1 MPLEKSL
8 FIDCEDEYSITDR
21 QFYKYNKENI
31 IYTPVYFYI
40 VSNNYI
46 KDIQN
51 CFYNALK
58 LARRQI
64 QLKKKNKLIAVIDL
78 DETFLFN
85 DYYLNHTLEVYRYNY
100 YIYEFYKK
108 KLDKKY
114 GPVIPFMI
122 ILYEYLIKNNVEVFF
137 LTARDTKF
145 KEDTVENLKLFNI
158 NKYKI
163 TFKKGNIS
171 SIDYKMKEIEKIRQ
185 TGDIILCMND
195 QVEFYDKNMI
205 TMPRLY
211 VSS

>member
-1 MPLEKSL
+1 
-8 FIDCEDEYSITDR
+8 
-21 QFYKYNKENI
+21 
-31 IYTPVYFYI
+31 
-40 VSNNYI
+40 
-46 KDIQN
+46 
-51 CFYNALK
+51 
-58 LARRQI
+58 
-64 QLKKKNKLIAVIDL
+64 
-78 DETFLFN
+78 
-85 DYYLNHTLEVYRYNY
+85 
-100 YIYEFYKK
+100 
-108 KLDKKY
+108 
-114 GPVIPFMI
+114 MI